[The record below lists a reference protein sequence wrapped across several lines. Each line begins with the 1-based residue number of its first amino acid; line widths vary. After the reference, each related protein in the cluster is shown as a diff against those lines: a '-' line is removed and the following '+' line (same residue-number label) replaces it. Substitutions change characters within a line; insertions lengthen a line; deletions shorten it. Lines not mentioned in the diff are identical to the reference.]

1 MNSSLVA
8 MIHGTISGI
17 FFALGLCMV
26 WSQMVLGI
34 IIGLVGIIVLMSLIP
49 LSIGLK

>member
-1 MNSSLVA
+1 MKKSSFVA
-8 MIHGTISGI
+8 MILGTIS
-17 FFALGLCMV
+17 
-26 WSQMVLGI
+26 GI